1 MEVLFQ
7 NYSFILGQRR
17 MKNRPNV
24 IFVLGGPGSGKGTQ
38 CDIMAR
44 RYGFVHLSA
53 GDCLREEQKTGSK
66 DAKLILDHINAG
78 TIVPVE
84 ITIRLLMKKIDVQT
98 IKIFINKQYYVKNG
112 CKDFLVDGFPRNE
125 NNLEGWNRIVG
136 NKVIIPFMLYLEC
149 DEDIMTKRILER
161 SKTSGR
167 TDDNEETIRKRF
179 KTYINETKPII
190 DKFAEMNKLR
200 TVNAVRDIY
209 EVASEIDSIVL
220 GWYASR

>member
-1 MEVLFQ
+1 
-7 NYSFILGQRR
+7 

-84 ITIRLLMKKIDVQT
+84 ITIRLLMKKIDV
-98 IKIFINKQYYVKNG
+98 
-112 CKDFLVDGFPRNE
+112 
-125 NNLEGWNRIVG
+125 
-136 NKVIIPFMLYLEC
+136 
-149 DEDIMTKRILER
+149 
-161 SKTSGR
+161 
-167 TDDNEETIRKRF
+167 
-179 KTYINETKPII
+179 
-190 DKFAEMNKLR
+190 
-200 TVNAVRDIY
+200 
-209 EVASEIDSIVL
+209 
-220 GWYASR
+220 